1 MKICRR
7 NTWNWACKLEA
18 DRLLNLKLDDDTF
31 QPERQVVISERK
43 LRSVDSPFGL
53 VEEQLFATAY
63 TQHPYG
69 WPVVGWDQDLHRMTL
84 DDCLA
89 YYRSHYH
96 PGKIT
101 VVIAGDVEPERARDL
116 VDRYFGQIPAPAAAP
131 EPKVA
136 EPPQRGERRA
146 ILKKVSQVEAL
157 FAGFHVVGLDH
168 PDLYPLNL
176 LAVILSGGKA
186 SRFHQEFV
194 RVGKAIALDVELAPL
209 PFSAQDPDLLVIA
222 AVAAPGQS
230 LPELEQEL
238 WAALNRLPQEG
249 VTPAELARAKKLLRS
264 QAVRSLAH
272 NFFRG
277 LLVGLF
283 HLKTG
288 DAQLA
293 NQILSSLEAVTA
305 DDILRVARTYLRED
319 NRTVVVLKRILQAD
333 YIPEIHQATLANGM
347 TILGVE
353 LARGPL
359 AESHP
364 SWANAAPETDPLGKT
379 RGWPTSRAEL
389 LTPGQR
395 LPQPGSCNWP
405 RTSRPEERDRSTAG
419 PVLTP
424 PSSPSLEGLSEDF
437 SEHLA
442 TLAEVVQTPSFPEP
456 EFRPIRERRRRAVS

>member
-1 MKICRR
+1 MTASR
-7 NTWNWACKLEA
+7 NFDPAAWQPEITLKRFTLANGLTLFVLPDHRLPIVSLQIHYKVGSRHELPGITGISHLFEHLMFRGTETLGPEEFSRILQAKGGEINAFTTRDNTSYFENLPAEHLELGLNLEA

-101 VVIAGDVEPERARDL
+101 VVIAGDVEPESARDL

-146 ILKKVSQVEAL
+146 VLKKVSQVEAL
-157 FAGFHVVGLDH
+157 FAGFHIVGLDH

-186 SRFHQEFV
+186 SRFHQDFV
-194 RVGKAIALDVELAPL
+194 RTGQGHRPGRGTGPPALLGPGPGPPDDRGGGGPGPIPAGVGAGDLGRAGPAP
-209 PFSAQDPDLLVIA
+209 A
-222 AVAAPGQS
+222 
-230 LPELEQEL
+230 
-238 WAALNRLPQEG
+238 QEG

-319 NRTVVVLKRILQAD
+319 NRTVVVLKPVTPEESQA
-333 YIPEIHQATLANGM
+333 L
-347 TILGVE
+347 
-353 LARGPL
+353 GPL
-359 AESHP
+359 A
-364 SWANAAPETDPLGKT
+364 
-379 RGWPTSRAEL
+379 
-389 LTPGQR
+389 
-395 LPQPGSCNWP
+395 
-405 RTSRPEERDRSTAG
+405 
-419 PVLTP
+419 
-424 PSSPSLEGLSEDF
+424 
-437 SEHLA
+437 
-442 TLAEVVQTPSFPEP
+442 
-456 EFRPIRERRRRAVS
+456 

>member
-1 MKICRR
+1 MTQSR
-7 NTWNWACKLEA
+7 NFDPAAWQPDIHLERFSLANGLTLFVLPDHRLPIVSLQIHYQVGSRHELPGITGISHLFEHLMFRGTETLGPEEFSRILQSKGGEINAFTTKDHTSYFENLPAAHLELGLKLEA
-18 DRLLNLKLDDDTF
+18 DRLLHLKLDDDTF
-31 QPERQVVISERK
+31 QPELQVVISERK

-53 VEEQLFATAY
+53 LEELLFATAY
-63 TQHPYG
+63 TQHPYT

-101 VVIAGDVEPERARDL
+101 VVIAGDVELGRARDL
-116 VDRYFGQIPAPAAAP
+116 VDRYFGQIPAPVGAP
-131 EPKVA
+131 EPKAV

-146 ILKKVSQVEAL
+146 VLKKVSQVEAL
-157 FAGFHVVGLDH
+157 FAGFHIVGLDH

-176 LAVILSGGKA
+176 LAMVLSGGKA

-194 RVGKAIALDVELAPL
+194 RKGKAISLEVELAPL

-222 AVAAPGQS
+222 AVAPPGQS

-238 WAALNRLPQEG
+238 WAALDRLQQDG

-288 DAQLA
+288 DVSLA
-293 NQILSSLEAVTA
+293 NRILSSLEAVTEE
-305 DDILRVARTYLRED
+305 DILRVARTYLRED
-319 NRTVVVLKRILQAD
+319 NRTVVVLKPVTPEESQA
-333 YIPEIHQATLANGM
+333 L
-347 TILGVE
+347 
-353 LARGPL
+353 GPL
-359 AESHP
+359 A
-364 SWANAAPETDPLGKT
+364 
-379 RGWPTSRAEL
+379 
-389 LTPGQR
+389 
-395 LPQPGSCNWP
+395 
-405 RTSRPEERDRSTAG
+405 
-419 PVLTP
+419 
-424 PSSPSLEGLSEDF
+424 
-437 SEHLA
+437 
-442 TLAEVVQTPSFPEP
+442 
-456 EFRPIRERRRRAVS
+456 

>member
-1 MKICRR
+1 MTPSR
-7 NTWNWACKLEA
+7 NFDPAAWQPDITMEHFTLANGLTLFVLPDHRLPIVSLQIHYKVGSRHELPGITGISHLFEHLMFRGTETLGPEEFSRILQAKGGEINAFTTKDNTSYFENLPAEHLELGLQLEA
-18 DRLLNLKLDDDTF
+18 DRLINLKLDDDTF

-69 WPVVGWDQDLHRMTL
+69 WPVVGWDQDLHRLTL

-101 VVIAGDVEPERARDL
+101 VVIAGDVEPKRARDL
-116 VDRYFGQIPAPAAAP
+116 VDRYFGKIPAPAAAP

-157 FAGFHVVGLDH
+157 FAGFHIVGLDH

-176 LAVILSGGKA
+176 LAIILSGGKA

-194 RVGKAIALDVELAPL
+194 RVGQGHSPGCGTGPPALLGPGPGPPGDRRGGAPGPIPAGVGAGAL
-209 PFSAQDPDLLVIA
+209 GRPGP
-222 AVAAPGQS
+222 APGQD
-230 LPELEQEL
+230 
-238 WAALNRLPQEG
+238 G

-293 NQILSSLEAVTA
+293 NQVLSSLEAVTA

-319 NRTVVVLKRILQAD
+319 NRTVVVLKPVS
-333 YIPEIHQATLANGM
+333 PEESEAL
-347 TILGVE
+347 
-353 LARGPL
+353 GPL
-359 AESHP
+359 A
-364 SWANAAPETDPLGKT
+364 
-379 RGWPTSRAEL
+379 
-389 LTPGQR
+389 
-395 LPQPGSCNWP
+395 
-405 RTSRPEERDRSTAG
+405 
-419 PVLTP
+419 
-424 PSSPSLEGLSEDF
+424 
-437 SEHLA
+437 
-442 TLAEVVQTPSFPEP
+442 
-456 EFRPIRERRRRAVS
+456 